1 MKLPSRGSIGI
12 QVPRPRPNEVVGMA
26 HNNPRSRSRATDGLV
41 VGLIAA
47 AVSTLI
53 LLLAGALSGRG
64 LHILAD
70 AGMAV
75 LPSGVRA
82 ATGASAPLSYL
93 LSHTLL
99 YLLAG
104 VMALALTSLADRLPP
119 LVAGLLLV
127 IIIFEFGFLMLT
139 TETRASGRIDDVTW
153 RSLLIAHAI
162 GDLIFALGILRAHPS
177 VRQTVVRGFEW

>member
-1 MKLPSRGSIGI
+1 M
-12 QVPRPRPNEVVGMA
+12 GMA
-26 HNNPRSRSRATDGLV
+26 EESVVVPMRRSRWTDGVL

-47 AVSTLI
+47 VISTLI

-70 AGMAV
+70 AGMAA

-82 ATGASAPLSYL
+82 ATGVSASLSYL

-104 VMALALTSLADRLPP
+104 VVALALAGLADRLPP
-119 LVAGLLLV
+119 LVAGFLLL
-127 IIIFEFGFLMLT
+127 IIILEFGFMMLT
-139 TETRASGRIDDVTW
+139 TETRARGQIDDVTW
-153 RSLLIAHAI
+153 QSLLIAHAI
-162 GDLIFALGILRAHPS
+162 GDVVFALGILRAHPS
-177 VRQTVVRGFEW
+177 LRQALVRGFEW

>member
-1 MKLPSRGSIGI
+1 MSRTADERVV
-12 QVPRPRPNEVVGMA
+12 VPAGHRYRW
-26 HNNPRSRSRATDGLV
+26 TDGLL

-64 LHILAD
+64 LHILTD

-75 LPSGVRA
+75 LPSEVRA
-82 ATGASAPLSYL
+82 ATGVSASLGYL

-104 VMALALTSLADRLPP
+104 VVALALTGLADRLPP

-127 IIIFEFGFLMLT
+127 IIILEFGFMMLT
-139 TETRASGRIDDVTW
+139 TETRASGHIDEVTW
-153 RSLLIAHAI
+153 RSLLIAHAV
-162 GDLIFALGILRAHPS
+162 GDVVFALGILRVHPS
-177 VRQTVVRGFEW
+177 LRQALVRGFEW